1 MPHKMALNQHEILK
15 KFWGFDSFRPM
26 QEDIIKSVLMGND
39 TLALLPT
46 GGGKSIC
53 FQVPALM
60 LEGVCIVISPLIAL
74 MKDQEAHLKSIGISV
89 ASIHSGLTYYEVKC
103 ILQDAIEGDY
113 QFLYLS
119 PERLETKV
127 FKELLPYLKISM
139 LVVDEAHC
147 ISQWGYDFRPSYL
160 RIVQIR
166 ESLPG
171 IPLMALTASATVEVQ
186 KDILLKLEMQNALCF
201 KQSFEKPNLSY
212 SIFRVDS
219 KLNKLIEILE
229 AVPGS
234 SIVYCNN
241 RRQTK
246 ELAELLQLNKINADY
261 YHAGLSAEERDKKQD
276 LWIQNKVRVITCTN
290 AFGLGIDKP
299 DVRTVIHFDAP
310 ECLESYYQEAGRA
323 GRDGEKAFAVLIY
336 HSSDIEALEAMAD
349 KRYPPIPI
357 IKKIYQD
364 IANYLQLPV
373 GAGELQYFDF
383 DLYEFVK
390 NFQLDSYLVSN
401 TLKILEQEGH
411 CMLSEN
417 IFLPSRIQFQID
429 KESLYAFELSYP
441 DLEPII
447 KTLLRSYQGIY
458 DNSTSIF
465 EKQLSRIL
473 RIPLKEIQ
481 LQLKKLHQLGIIEY
495 LPQKDKPQIFFLLN
509 RAQAEYLYID
519 QDLYFKRKKQYQ
531 FRLDAMLDYI
541 KTTDTCR
548 SRFISNYFGE
558 ITSRKCGKCDNCLHA
573 KKTSLSSE
581 QFKNIELKIKSQIAN
596 DVSVNELLRLLQPIV
611 LEDIWL
617 VLRFLE
623 SEQQILITEDGTI
636 KSTEN

>member
-1 MPHKMALNQHEILK
+1 MALNQHEILK
-15 KFWGFDSFRPM
+15 KYWGFNSFRPM
-26 QEDIIKSVLMGND
+26 QEEIIHSVLTGND

-113 QFLYLS
+113 QFIYLS

-127 FKELLPYLKISM
+127 FKELLPYLKISL

-160 RIVQIR
+160 KIVQIR

-171 IPLMALTASATVEVQ
+171 IPMMALTASATLEVQ
-186 KDILLKLEMQNALCF
+186 KDILQKLEMQNALCF

-212 SIFRVDS
+212 SVFKVDS
-219 KLNKLIEILE
+219 KLNKVLEILE

-246 ELAELLQLNKINADY
+246 ELAALLQLNKINADY
-261 YHAGLSAEERDKKQD
+261 YHAGLSAEERDTKQD

-323 GRDGEKAFAVLIY
+323 GRDGKKAFAVLIY
-336 HSSDIEALEAMAD
+336 HSSDIDALEAMTD
-349 KRYPPIPI
+349 KRYPPIPL
-357 IKKIYQD
+357 IKKVYQD

-373 GAGELQYFDF
+373 GAGEMQYFDF
-383 DLYEFVK
+383 ELYEFVK

-411 CMLSEN
+411 CILSEN

-429 KESLYAFELSYP
+429 KESLYEFELTYP

-447 KTLLRSYQGIY
+447 KTLLRTYQGIY

-465 EKQLSRIL
+465 EKQISRIL
-473 RIPLKEIQ
+473 RTPVEEIQ
-481 LQLKKLHQLGIIEY
+481 LQLKKLQQLGIVEY
-495 LPQKDKPQIFFLLN
+495 LPQKDKPQILFLLN

-519 QDLYFKRKKQYQ
+519 QNLYFKRKKQYQ
-531 FRLDAMLDYI
+531 LRLDAMLDYI
-541 KTTDTCR
+541 KTTDECR
-548 SRFISNYFGE
+548 SCFISNYFGE
-558 ITSRKCGKCDNCLHA
+558 RTSQKCGKCDNCLHS
-573 KKTSLSSE
+573 KKTTISSA
-581 QFKNIELKIKSQIAN
+581 QFHEIEIKIKAQIIN
-596 DVSVNELLRLLQPIV
+596 GISVKELLHQLQPNV
-611 LEDIWL
+611 SEDIWL
-617 VLRFLE
+617 VLNFLE
-623 SEQQILITEDGTI
+623 SEQQILISEDGTI
-636 KSTEN
+636 KNTTN

>member
-1 MPHKMALNQHEILK
+1 MALNPKDILK
-15 KFWGFDSFRPM
+15 KYWGFDSFRPM
-26 QEDIIKSVLMGND
+26 QEEIIESVVAGKD

-53 FQVPALM
+53 FQIPALLM
-60 LEGVCIVISPLIAL
+60 DGVCIVISPLIAL
-74 MKDQEAHLKSIGISV
+74 MKDQEEHLKNIGIPV

-119 PERLETKV
+119 PERLETKI
-127 FKELLPYLKISM
+127 FKEFLPYLKISL

-160 RIVQIR
+160 KIAQIR

-171 IPLMALTASATVEVQ
+171 IPLMALTASATEEVQ
-186 KDILLKLEMQNALCF
+186 KDILLKLEMQKAITF

-212 SIFRVDS
+212 SVFRVDS

-261 YHAGLSAEERDKKQD
+261 YHAGLSSEERTTKQD
-276 LWIQNKVRVITCTN
+276 LWVQNNIRVMTCTN

-299 DVRTVIHFDAP
+299 DVRTVIHFDTP
-310 ECLESYYQEAGRA
+310 ECIESYYQEAGRA
-323 GRDGEKAFAVLIY
+323 GRDGNKAFAVLIY
-336 HSSDIEALEAMAD
+336 HSSDLEALETMTD
-349 KRYPPIPI
+349 KRYPPIPT

-364 IANYLQLPV
+364 LANYLQLPV
-373 GAGELQYFDF
+373 GTGEMQYFDF
-383 DLYEFVK
+383 DLHEFVK
-390 NFQLDSYLVSN
+390 NFHLDSYLVSN

-411 CMLSEN
+411 CVLSEN
-417 IFLPSRIQFQID
+417 IFLPSRVQFQID
-429 KESLYAFELSYP
+429 KESLYTFESSYP
-441 DLEPII
+441 NLEPII
-447 KTLLRSYQGIY
+447 KTLLRTYQGIY

-465 EKQLSRIL
+465 EKQISRIL
-473 RIPLKEIQ
+473 RTPVDEIKVQ
-481 LQLKKLHQLGIIEY
+481 LEKLDQFSIIEY
-495 LPQKDKPQIFFLLN
+495 LPQKEIPQIFFLLN
-509 RAQAEYLYID
+509 RAPAAYLHID

-531 FRLDAMLDYI
+531 FRIDAMISYI
-541 KTTDTCR
+541 QTSDACR
-548 SRFISNYFGE
+548 SSFISNYFGE
-558 ITSRKCGKCDNCLHA
+558 KKVSRCGKCDNCLNR
-573 KKTSLSSE
+573 KKTSLSSS
-581 QFKNIELKIKSQIAN
+581 QFQAILKKIQLQ
-596 DVSVNELLRLLQPIV
+596 VSKVITVKELLLQFQTI
-611 LEDIWL
+611 ESDDIWM
-617 VLRFLE
+617 VLKFME
-623 SEQQILITEDGTI
+623 SEQMILISEDGTI
-636 KSTEN
+636 KKLI

>member
-1 MPHKMALNQHEILK
+1 MALNPNEILK
-15 KFWGFDSFRPM
+15 KYWEFDSFRPM
-26 QEDIIKSVLMGND
+26 QKEIIDSVLAGND

-60 LEGVCIVISPLIAL
+60 MEGVCIVISPLIAL
-74 MKDQEAHLKSIGISV
+74 MKDQEGHLKSKGISV

-119 PERLETKV
+119 PERLETKI
-127 FKELLPYLKISM
+127 FKELLPYLKISL

-147 ISQWGYDFRPSYL
+147 VSQWGYDFRPSYL
-160 RIVQIR
+160 RISQIR
-166 ESLPG
+166 EALPD
-171 IPLMALTASATVEVQ
+171 IPMMALTASATEEVQ
-186 KDILLKLEMQNALCF
+186 KDILLKLEMQKAITF
-201 KQSFEKPNLSY
+201 KQSFEKQNLSY
-212 SIFRVDS
+212 SVFKVDS
-219 KLNKLIEILE
+219 KVNKLIEILE

-246 ELAELLQLNKINADY
+246 ELAELLQLNKINADH
-261 YHAGLSAEERDKKQD
+261 YHAGLSSEERTTKQD
-276 LWIQNKVRVITCTN
+276 LWVQNKIRVMTCTN

-310 ECLESYYQEAGRA
+310 ECIESYYQEAGRA
-323 GRDGEKAFAVLIY
+323 GRDGNKAFAVLIY
-336 HSSDIEALEAMAD
+336 HSSDIEALEAMTD

-364 IANYLQLPV
+364 LANYLQLPV
-373 GAGELQYFDF
+373 GAGEMQYFDF
-383 DLYEFVK
+383 DLHEFVN
-390 NFQLDSYLVSN
+390 NFQLDAYLVSN

-411 CMLSEN
+411 CVLSEN

-429 KESLYAFELSYP
+429 KEGLYSFESNYP

-447 KTLLRSYQGIY
+447 KTLLRTYQGIY

-465 EKQLSRIL
+465 ENQISRIL
-473 RIPLKEIQ
+473 RTPIDEIKQQ
-481 LQLKKLHQLGIIEY
+481 LEKLNQLRIIEY
-495 LPQKDKPQIFFLLN
+495 QPQKEKPQIYFILN
-509 RAQAEYLYID
+509 RAPAEYLHID

-531 FRLDAMLDYI
+531 FRIEAMLHYI
-541 KTTDTCR
+541 QLNEACR
-548 SRFISNYFGE
+548 SSYISTYFGE
-558 ITSRKCGKCDNCLHA
+558 KSTNRCGKCDNCLNR
-573 KKTSLSSE
+573 KKTSLSTS
-581 QFKNIELKIKSQIAN
+581 QFQAIVKTIQSQVFNGTSVEKILIQYQP
-596 DVSVNELLRLLQPIV
+596 NEAD
-611 LEDIWL
+611 DIWK
-617 VLRFLE
+617 VLKFME
-623 SEQQILITEDGTI
+623 SEQLIFIKEDGII
-636 KSTEN
+636 KNTPN

>member
-1 MPHKMALNQHEILK
+1 MALTPNEILK
-15 KFWGFDSFRPM
+15 KYWGFDSFRPM
-26 QEDIIKSVLMGND
+26 QEEIIQSVLSGND

-60 LEGVCIVISPLIAL
+60 MDGVCIVISPLIAL
-74 MKDQEAHLKSIGISV
+74 MKDQEENLKNKDISV

-127 FKELLPYLKISM
+127 FKELLPYLKISL

-147 ISQWGYDFRPSYL
+147 VSQWGYDFRPSYL
-160 RIVQIR
+160 RIAQIR
-166 ESLPG
+166 EALPG
-171 IPLMALTASATVEVQ
+171 IPMMALTASATTDVQ
-186 KDILLKLEMQNALCF
+186 KDILLRLEMHNAISF

-212 SIFRVDS
+212 SVFKVDS
-219 KLNKLIEILE
+219 KFNKLIEILE
-229 AVPGS
+229 AVQGS

-246 ELAELLQLNKINADY
+246 ELAEILQLHKIDADY
-261 YHAGLSAEERDKKQD
+261 YHAGLNSEERSTKQD
-276 LWIQNKVRVITCTN
+276 LWVRNKVRVMACTN

-299 DVRTVIHFDAP
+299 DVRTVIHFDIP

-323 GRDGEKAFAVLIY
+323 GRDGKKAYAVLIY
-336 HSSDIEALEAMAD
+336 HSSDIEALQAMAD
-349 KRYPPIPI
+349 KRYPPIST

-373 GAGELQYFDF
+373 GAGGLQYFDF
-383 DLYEFVK
+383 DLHEFVK
-390 NFQLDSYLVSN
+390 NFQLDPYLVSN

-411 CMLSEN
+411 CILSEN

-429 KESLYAFELSYP
+429 KESLYAFESSYP
-441 DLEPII
+441 NLEPII
-447 KTLLRSYQGIY
+447 KTLLRTYQGIY

-465 EKQLSRIL
+465 EKQISRIL
-473 RIPLKEIQ
+473 RTPIEEIKQQ
-481 LQLKKLHQLGIIEY
+481 LEKLNHLGVIEY
-495 LPQKDKPQIFFLLN
+495 LPQKERPQIYFLLN
-509 RAQAEYLYID
+509 RAPAEYLYID

-531 FRLDAMLDYI
+531 FRLEAILNYTQKND
-541 KTTDTCR
+541 KCR
-548 SRFISNYFGE
+548 SNFISNYFGE
-558 ITSRKCGKCDNCLHA
+558 TTAVNCNKCDNCLNREKA
-573 KKTSLSSE
+573 AFNKSSFLIISKKIQQLSAMGSSINEILIQCQPNGADDVWSVIRFMESE
-581 QFKNIELKIKSQIAN
+581 LQLKI
-596 DVSVNELLRLLQPIV
+596 D
-611 LEDIWL
+611 
-617 VLRFLE
+617 
-623 SEQQILITEDGTI
+623 
-636 KSTEN
+636 ENGNVTTLKN